1 MHKKILRILS
11 LVLVMVMTVS
21 MVIPTR
27 TAAAPTTKSE
37 VEQQLTRTYKRAKA
51 LWGRSS
57 FDGYC
62 GAFVSTQLYVMGI
75 TDTMVGYN
83 GNDQY
88 DAFCYKTVTGGGYR
102 VKAYPASRYSLRD
115 ALNAITKNGT
125 KDVYNILVGFQ
136 KTRSSLG
143 QRYGHACVIHAII
156 DGKVYFMESYD
167 AYIKGVRYREGTPI
181 CLTIDQYADYYASTT
196 TKLDGVIYFGL
207 KDYAGQ
213 CKSYTS
219 NFAAEAIG
227 DAQLWSQ
234 PCEDTLDHCSTKAG
248 TVAAGQVLTIEGLYL
263 NTEGE
268 YWYQV
273 AGETTAFVRAEHIK
287 MTQLL
292 FDDVTAANVYAP
304 TVLQRGRSFNIKGTV
319 LAQSNSIYTI
329 RAQVYRMDGEKLVQ
343 IISATDVV
351 EAKSYILD
359 KSALSK
365 QLTFRKLPV
374 GQYRY
379 ELAAVVGNHYVENGQ
394 IQIGWETV
402 DLLSADFQVVEG
414 TTKSDTISFD
424 ACGGTV
430 ALDQTAVTV
439 GDSVGALPSAQRPG
453 YVFLG
458 WFTQAEGGQR
468 VGADYIPE
476 GDTTLYAQWISVEE
490 LQENWKDSGECWSL
504 YSDGLT
510 TMGCIQINGML
521 YYFSAMDSLGQSW
534 TLWTA
539 TGTV

>member
-27 TAAAPTTKSE
+27 TVAAPTTKSE
-37 VEQQLTRTYKRAKA
+37 VEQQLTRTYKRAKSVS
-51 LWGRSS
+51 GRNS

-62 GAFVSTQLYVMGI
+62 GAFVSTQLYLMGI
-75 TDTMVGYN
+75 TTSLVGYN

-88 DAFCYKTVTGGGYR
+88 DAFCHKKVTSGGYGI
-102 VKAYPASRYSLRD
+102 KAYPASKYTLRD
-115 ALNAITKNGT
+115 ALNAISKNGT
-125 KDVYNILVGFQ
+125 RDVYNILVGFQ
-136 KTRSSLG
+136 KTRSSQG
-143 QRYGHACVIHAII
+143 QKYGHACVIHAII

-167 AYIKGVRYREGTPI
+167 AYINGVRYREGTPL
-181 CLTIDQYADYYASTT
+181 CLTIDEYADYYAKTT

-213 CKSYTS
+213 CKFYPS
-219 NFAAEAIG
+219 NFEAETTEEV
-227 DAQLWSQ
+227 QLWSQ
-234 PCEDTLDHCSTKAG
+234 PCEDTVENCTTKMGTMPAG
-248 TVAAGQVLTIEGLYL
+248 EKLVVEGLYL

-273 AGETTAFVRAEHIK
+273 AGEKTMYVRADHIK
-287 MTQLL
+287 KIQFL
-292 FDDVTAANVYAP
+292 FDDVTVEDVYAP

-319 LAQSNSIYTI
+319 AAQTNSIYSI

-351 EAKSYILD
+351 EAKNYTLN
-359 KSALSK
+359 KSTISK
-365 QLTFRKLPV
+365 KLTFRKLSV
-374 GQYRY
+374 GAYRY
-379 ELAAVVGNHYVENGQ
+379 ELEAVVGNHYVEDGQ

-402 DLLSADFQVVEG
+402 DLWSADFQVVEG

-424 ACGGTV
+424 ACGGV
-430 ALDQTAVTV
+430 ATLDQTAVTV
-439 GDSVGALPSAQRPG
+439 GDSVGTLPSAQRPG

-458 WFTQAEGGQR
+458 WFTQAEGGHR
-468 VGADYIPE
+468 VDADFVPD

-490 LQENWKDSGECWSL
+490 LQETWKDSGECWSL

-521 YYFSAMDSLGQSW
+521 YYFSTMDSLGQNW
-534 TLWTA
+534 TMWTA